1 MDEKPPAFTVT
12 DRRKFTFE
20 GDLRDGEIAPS
31 ENQTAKNS
39 EPRATASEPAAE
51 TAPKAAKVVSMP
63 RREPEAAEDT
73 VPEPSAALH
82 EAAFGSEAEEEPPA
96 PITAEESAEQ
106 HAAYQASSQQLDDML
121 KQANPGMQASGPVV
135 FDHVVQSIYLSAM
148 IAMGAGTE
156 PGQKPRIDILGARQ
170 SIDMLSV
177 LQEKTKGNLTE
188 REQTLLQSAL
198 FELRMMF
205 LELTNAISK
214 AAHQP
219 PPGQK

>member
-12 DRRKFTFE
+12 DRRKFTFD
-20 GDLRDGEIAPS
+20 GDLRDGEPA
-31 ENQTAKNS
+31 
-39 EPRATASEPAAE
+39 ASESEAAKAAPQAAE
-51 TAPKAAKVVSMP
+51 PEAAPKAAKVVSMP
-63 RREPEAAEDT
+63 RREPEPEAAVTPEPAAAHTDAAAE
-73 VPEPSAALH
+73 AAT
-82 EAAFGSEAEEEPPA
+82 EEDQPA

-121 KQANPGMQASGPVV
+121 KQANPGMQASGPVT

-177 LQEKTKGNLTE
+177 LQEKTRGNLSE
-188 REQTLLQSAL
+188 HEQTLLQSAL

-205 LELTNAISK
+205 LEITNAISK